1 MFVSFTKAYV
11 YSSEANKWSRTAS
24 IELPWYVE
32 QRCNSSALV
41 ENALYFLQHNNG
53 ILEYD
58 LAKNE
63 LSVIRLPPICIV
75 STSIVLMSVEDDG
88 LGFAMMYDD
97 FSLCIWLRESA
108 PTPSGGWTCG
118 GSIKLLTSR
127 VFSLLLT
134 SHAHLTSLLLWMLS
148 VFLSVF
154 LAIDLKPWRTRN
166 ASDADAHTVNII
178 PYMSFCTPVF
188 RAASIDDGPNTV
200 ASNNA

>member
-1 MFVSFTKAYV
+1 VQ
-11 YSSEANKWSRTAS
+11 SRTAS

-97 FSLCIWLRESA
+97 FSLCIW
-108 PTPSGGWTCG
+108 
-118 GSIKLLTSR
+118 SR
-127 VFSLLLT
+127 VSST
-134 SHAHLTSLLLWMLS
+134 
-148 VFLSVF
+148 VFLLVSV
-154 LAIDLKPWRTRN
+154 
-166 ASDADAHTVNII
+166 SVSETVVSGNLRR
-178 PYMSFCTPVF
+178 PRPSLPCAL
-188 RAASIDDGPNTV
+188 RRS
-200 ASNNA
+200 